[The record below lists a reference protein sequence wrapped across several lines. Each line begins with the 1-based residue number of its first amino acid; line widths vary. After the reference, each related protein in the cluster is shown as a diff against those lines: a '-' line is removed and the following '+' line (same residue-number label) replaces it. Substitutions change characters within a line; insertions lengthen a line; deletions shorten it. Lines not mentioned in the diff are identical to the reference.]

1 MFLLFLYTGM
11 MMEIRAE
18 RALKGRGAIANLSGR
33 HEPLSR
39 IGIDDGWDYDDPD
52 LPPLRTTVTLEA
64 CRSALTYN
72 RSPDLPFDRSI
83 NPYRGCEHGCI
94 YCYARPSH
102 ANMGLSPGLDF
113 ESRLFAKPDIAY
125 VLDRQIRKRGYR
137 PAPIMLGANTDPY
150 QPIEKQHRLTR
161 KILEVLAA
169 CNHPVAIVTKSAMV
183 LRDLDL
189 LAPMAEK
196 GLVSVAVS
204 VTTLDSQLARQME
217 PRAASPHNRLRAIRG
232 LSDAGV
238 PTMVFAAP
246 MIPFLNDAELE
257 NILAAGKDAGAVAAS
272 YILIRLPLELKDLFG
287 DWLAEHVPGKS
298 DHVLSLIRQLRG
310 GDLNDAD
317 FGSRMKGRG
326 ELAGLL
332 ARRFRLA
339 CRKYDLSKAESSGID
354 LRTDFF
360 RASPRAGDQLALF

>member
-1 MFLLFLYTGM
+1 M
-11 MMEIRAE
+11 MDMRTESAI
-18 RALKGRGAIANLSGR
+18 KGRGAIANPVGR
-33 HEPLSR
+33 YESLDR
-39 IGIDDGWDYDDPD
+39 FGIDDGWQYDDTD
-52 LPPLRTTVTLEA
+52 LPPLRTTVTVEA

-72 RSPDLPFDRSI
+72 TSPDLPFDRSI

-125 VLDRQIRKRGYR
+125 VLEQQLRRPGYR

-150 QPIEKQHRLTR
+150 QPVEKQHRLTR
-161 KILEVLAA
+161 RVLEVLAA
-169 CNHPVAIVTKSAMV
+169 WDHPVAIVTKSAMV

-204 VTTLDSQLARQME
+204 VTTLDRNLARTME
-217 PRAASPHNRLRAIRG
+217 PRAATPDKRLHTIAELGR
-232 LSDAGV
+232 AGV

-257 NILAAGKDAGAVAAS
+257 NILSAGKQAGAVAAS
-272 YILIRLPLELKDLFG
+272 YTLIRLPLELKDLFE
-287 DWLAEHVPGKS
+287 DWLREHAPGKA
-298 DHVLSLIRQLRG
+298 DHVLSLIRQIRG
-310 GDLNDAD
+310 GNLNDAA
-317 FGSRMKGRG
+317 FGRRMRG
-326 ELAGLL
+326 SGEIADLL
-332 ARRFRLA
+332 AKRFDLA
-339 CRKYDLSKAESSGID
+339 CRKHGLNKAQSSGIE
-354 LRTDFF
+354 LTTGLFQ
-360 RASPRAGDQLALF
+360 APPRPGDQLALF